1 MCKKSSQIVWAIII
15 NTTVTIEEV
24 GKMSRSRST
33 HDVWDQIFEDLVLDS
48 EPPMRYIK
56 DAVVITKNG
65 ARFRVSPEDLV
76 HIVAR
81 ERMIDAEQSDI
92 QSMSLSIDFAKIK
105 RDVNRWTNKFISEI
119 EQEAAELAAKKPRT
133 RRRTSGTSPK
143 A

>member
-1 MCKKSSQIVWAIII
+1 MKHLRNGII
-15 NTTVTIEEV
+15 NNMTTTEEV
-24 GKMSRSRST
+24 SEMSRSKAAP
-33 HDVWDQIFEDLVLDS
+33 DVWDQIFEDLVLDS
-48 EPPMRYIK
+48 EPPLRYIK

-81 ERMIDAEQSDI
+81 ERTLDADQSDI

-105 RDVNRWTNKFISEI
+105 RDVNRWTNKFIADI
-119 EQEAAELAAKKPRT
+119 ESEAAILASKPK
-133 RRRTSGTSPK
+133 RRRGGSRKSSS